1 MLLFVFK
8 PGIKILE
15 ETVRGIVKEKSA
27 EEGSV
32 RKPLAQNTLWV

>member
-1 MLLFVFK
+1 MLFVFK

-15 ETVRGIVKEKSA
+15 ETIRGIVKEKLA

-32 RKPLAQNTLWV
+32 RKPPAQNTLRV